1 MILKSQRNIS
11 RQQGTNLSLNIVYVS
26 KQLASHTYLV
36 QHNRIIN
43 VLKDRTLHFYKV
55 GNDLQGAH
63 ASTGDASVFDSQ
75 HDKKL
80 QTTKKMCTQYA
91 INCTHC
97 SKIMISV
104 LCSMIFCKQLSTKN
118 NNNMCNQE
126 LFVDN
131 TQYMYCQKAQLLNR
145 ININKRIVLSKYS
158 GNIFIYND
166 IVKQADISLD
176 MYDTNSFAVF
186 GVNSQS
192 QLVQNSI
199 VNVTI
204 VFRVVQ
210 GSLICHQCDARVY
223 QSTLIFIADG
233 ERLSVVLQQA
243 LTEII
248 IHDSLL
254 QFRLNCYQCSG
265 LIHCVNRSLAL
276 QIVSTQ
282 LIGHSYRNS
291 LNDSN
296 LIHSIL
302 VPSVI
307 IQTHSFSICTNL
319 INHVGLPYLLQY
331 QFTQQPDIQCKTIC
345 NNKLIPTYGICLP
358 DLLLGQISTNG
369 TLVCESPFI
378 YNGEFCI
385 CKHGYLLNVSR
396 CVDIVNQLSYLELKL
411 DSSVNTL
418 YNDMQGNVSALD
430 TQIQLNYRILDLSIA
445 RNYTNLHNLLTN
457 VNTSLSSQ
465 INSVNK
471 SLHNITGQLQV
482 QSDSLRR
489 DLNSTNNTLWFNTNS
504 LNKTVNQIQVQYTDQ
519 QIRIEN
525 INKTTQTQL
534 QQQYNNLNIL
544 NNTLN
549 NYMIQEQKIENV
561 QNSNINNLGAQQQQ
575 LQQKIN
581 VASGSIVQLK
591 NEVAANHSLQS
602 KLISDTSAQISTLQS
617 NLLNINTAISKFKN
631 QSDQINSKQNTQI
644 PQLFEKSKQFNTII
658 YNHQNQLNSLRTRI
672 NSLKRCSSSDDSNWE
687 EPGSHRP

>member
-1 MILKSQRNIS
+1 
-11 RQQGTNLSLNIVYVS
+11 
-26 KQLASHTYLV
+26 
-36 QHNRIIN
+36 
-43 VLKDRTLHFYKV
+43 
-55 GNDLQGAH
+55 
-63 ASTGDASVFDSQ
+63 
-75 HDKKL
+75 
-80 QTTKKMCTQYA
+80 MCAQYA
-91 INCTHC
+91 IHC
-97 SKIMISV
+97 SHCQNIMISL

-158 GNIFIYND
+158 GNIFIYNE
-166 IVKQADISLD
+166 VVAFADMQLNVHN
-176 MYDTNSFAVF
+176 TNSFAVF
-186 GVNSQS
+186 GVNSQT

-248 IHDSLL
+248 IHDSQL

-265 LIHCVNRSLAL
+265 LIQCVNRSLVL

-331 QFTQQPDIQCKTIC
+331 QFTQQPVIQCKTIC

-378 YNGEFCI
+378 FNGEFCT

-430 TQIQLNYRILDLSIA
+430 ASIQSNYRILDLSIA

-482 QSDSLRR
+482 QSDNLRR

-504 LNKTVNQIQVQYTDQ
+504 LNKTIQLIQVQYTDQ

-534 QQQYNNLNIL
+534 QQQQNNLNIL

-561 QNSNINNLGAQQQQ
+561 QNSNINYLGAQQQQ

-591 NEVAANHSLQS
+591 NEMSVNHSLQS
-602 KLISDTSAQISTLQS
+602 KLISDTSTQISTLQS
-617 NLLNINTAISKFKN
+617 NLFNINTAISKFKN
-631 QSDQINSKQNTQI
+631 QSDQINNKQNTQI
-644 PQLFEKSKQFNTII
+644 PQLFEQSKQFNSII
-658 YNHQNQLNSLRTRI
+658 QNHQNQLNSLRTRI
-672 NSLKRCSSSDDSNWE
+672 NSLKRCSSSSDSNWE
-687 EPGSHRP
+687 ESGSHRP

>member
-430 TQIQLNYRILDLSIA
+430 TSIQLNYRILDLSIA

-504 LNKTVNQIQVQYTDQ
+504 LNKTVQQVYNICISSNDKINSLNNSFNFKLSNQIQNYKQTNQ
-519 QIRIEN
+519 QMSS
-525 INKTTQTQL
+525 
-534 QQQYNNLNIL
+534 
-544 NNTLN
+544 
-549 NYMIQEQKIENV
+549 YM
-561 QNSNINNLGAQQQQ
+561 QN
-575 LQQKIN
+575 
-581 VASGSIVQLK
+581 
-591 NEVAANHSLQS
+591 
-602 KLISDTSAQISTLQS
+602 
-617 NLLNINTAISKFKN
+617 
-631 QSDQINSKQNTQI
+631 SDQINQQQNILIQNTISQLNQANSTLDYSIQQIQSIDLQSVQYYTNSKQTIINQQNTLNMFNQ
-644 PQLFEKSKQFNTII
+644 QFNNIFSNYQQI
-658 YNHQNQLNSLRTRI
+658 KSY
-672 NSLKRCSSSDDSNWE
+672 SSSDDNKQNQQLSSIKNSV
-687 EPGSHRP
+687 GSYLNSQKQHQTILNELNQIFSDKCKYGCAK